1 MRYLVLLCLITSSL
15 RADQTL
21 VCSGEDCRVT
31 VVMKKE
37 YAQVTHASGLCR
49 AALGQELKVGE
60 YSYTWKGEEWEEG
73 EKGYGSSLNYFLSID
88 RFSGRLGFTYKI
100 STLSPS
106 GELVASDDTE
116 READCQVKKE
126 RKF

>member
-1 MRYLVLLCLITSSL
+1 MRYLIVLFLVTNCLW
-15 RADQTL
+15 ADQTL
-21 VCSGEDCRVT
+21 VCSGDDCRVT
-31 VVMKKE
+31 VVIKKE

-88 RFSGRLGFTYKI
+88 RFSGRLGFSFKI
-100 STLSPS
+100 STLSPG
-106 GELVASDDTE
+106 GELVSSDDTE
-116 READCQVKKE
+116 REAECQLKKE